1 MPSKPAAG
9 GRVLTSVLSIVAV
22 FGVVSCRSEAV
33 PTAAPP
39 PFDLC
44 SALTVDDVAAAYGE
58 SNLPLTVTKHI
69 EETTYLDSGMASCQ
83 YGEDTLPA
91 MTLAVHLGDPVLDV
105 AELVGGQY
113 DKDGTDLTIGSDKA
127 FYRETPG
134 SGGEIAVGHGNTQF
148 VLSWRPLSGSGSGQR
163 STVSESALIDA
174 ATTVASRLPT
184 DLVLPQRD
192 IASQCDAV
200 TEVEGVIGGVIM
212 ARGSADA
219 KTLNCDYL
227 GPDGVLTTT
236 AVAESDK
243 NIERDI
249 RLDQEASPEDIVDPP
264 VADDAVLL
272 IRGRVGGLRLEGNL
286 RECCSV
292 DVRNSESQSDS
303 DTDDAGSGTGLDG
316 ADRGVTTGFLDAAR
330 TWAREQ

>member
-1 MPSKPAAG
+1 MPSRTAAG
-9 GRVLTSVLSIVAV
+9 GRVLTSILSIMAV

-33 PTAAPP
+33 PTAAEP

-44 SALTVDDVAAAYGE
+44 SALTVDDVEAAYGE
-58 SNLPLTVTKHI
+58 SDLPLTVTKHI

-134 SGGEIAVGHGNTQF
+134 SGGEIAVGHGDTQF
-148 VLSWRPLSGSGSGQR
+148 VLSWRPLTGTGSGER
-163 STVSESALIDA
+163 STVSESDLVEA

-192 IASQCDAV
+192 IASQCDTVADV
-200 TEVEGVIGGVIM
+200 DAVIGGVIM
-212 ARGSADA
+212 ARGSADSN
-219 KTLNCDYL
+219 TLNCDYL

-236 AVAESDK
+236 AIAKSNKD
-243 NIERDI
+243 IERNI
-249 RLDQEASPEDIVDPP
+249 RLDEEVSPEDLVDPP

-272 IRGRVGGLRLEGNL
+272 IRGRVGGIRLEGNL

-292 DVRNSESQSDS
+292 KVRNTERES
-303 DTDDAGSGTGLDG
+303 DTETDDTGTELDDA
-316 ADRGVTTGFLDAAR
+316 DRRVTTGFIEAAR